1 MKLKLLNKKQEN
13 ANITTFIFQPETKFD
28 FKPGQFLRYHIS
40 DPNPDERSE
49 NRFFSISSAPFE
61 NRIQLTT
68 RFTSEDSST
77 FKQDLQ
83 KLNIGDSIEAFGPSG
98 SFTLEDPNKQYVFI
112 AGGIGITPFRSILL
126 DLDKRG
132 EKLNITLLYANRTR
146 EVLFKNEFELLATK
160 HPEFKIYYII
170 SDIPTVKAQITD
182 NVNIIPGKIDEDLI
196 RSLITNLQSFIF
208 YISGPE
214 PMMMAF
220 EEMLRTM
227 GIPKENIKRDYFP
240 GYEQY

>member
-1 MKLKLLNKKQEN
+1 MKLQLKEKRQES
-13 ANITTFIFQPETKFD
+13 ANITTFIFQPETKLD

-68 RFTSEDSST
+68 KFTPGESST
-77 FKQDLQ
+77 FKKALQ
-83 KLNIGDSIEAFGPSG
+83 KLNTNDFVEAFGPSG
-98 SFTLEDPNKQYVFI
+98 SFTLNDPGKQYVFI

-132 EKLNITLLYANRTR
+132 EKLNIALLYANRTR
-146 EVLFKNEFELLATK
+146 EALFKNELELLATK
-160 HPEFKIYYII
+160 QPEFKIYYII
-170 SDIPTVKAQITD
+170 SDIPTVETQMTD
-182 NVNIIPGKIDEDLI
+182 NVSIIPGKIDEDLI
-196 RSLITNLQSFIF
+196 RSLITHLQSFVF

-214 PMMMAF
+214 PMMMAL
-220 EEMLRTM
+220 EEILRKM

-240 GYEQY
+240 GYENF